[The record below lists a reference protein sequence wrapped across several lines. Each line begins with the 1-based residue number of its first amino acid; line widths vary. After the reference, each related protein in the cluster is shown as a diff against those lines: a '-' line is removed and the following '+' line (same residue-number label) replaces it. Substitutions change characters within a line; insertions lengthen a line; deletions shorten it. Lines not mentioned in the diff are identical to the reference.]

1 MCWHLCLT
9 GVTMAGRAS
18 SVMNVCFILDA
29 STGPA
34 TSLGSATVRGT
45 GVACCVIKVW
55 KGFWFLFV
63 YFIYFF
69 HFIASHTRHWHSP
82 HFHPACVLQL
92 QFACI
97 WWVTSKQAP
106 QSRVA
111 RERTFEEGPYRHAK
125 CCSVVSFFWLE
136 KQAFLVPLLAVTF
149 SICWAVLKC
158 GKQFKLS
165 CL

>member
-1 MCWHLCLT
+1 MIMCWHLCLT

-63 YFIYFF
+63 YLFIYFF
-69 HFIASHTRHWHSP
+69 SISSPPTQGTGTVLTFILHVSSSYSLP
-82 HFHPACVLQL
+82 VFDESQV
-92 QFACI
+92 
-97 WWVTSKQAP
+97 SKLLRAESQE
-106 QSRVA
+106 
-111 RERTFEEGPYRHAK
+111 RE
-125 CCSVVSFFWLE
+125 
-136 KQAFLVPLLAVTF
+136 LLKRDHIAMQN
-149 SICWAVLKC
+149 AA
-158 GKQFKLS
+158 LS
-165 CL
+165 